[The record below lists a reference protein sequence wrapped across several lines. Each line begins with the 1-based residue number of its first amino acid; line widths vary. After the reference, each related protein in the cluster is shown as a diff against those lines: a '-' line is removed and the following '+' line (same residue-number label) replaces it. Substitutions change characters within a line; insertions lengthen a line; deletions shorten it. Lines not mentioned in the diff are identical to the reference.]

1 MSGVRLPQVRE
12 TPSARRHVAGADA
25 VEAALDAGLPVRCV
39 VVPDAAGDPRGAAV
53 ASRAD
58 AAGIEVLRVAPRRFA
73 RLRGSRTHASIVA
86 LVGPDPHAELATVMA
101 RGGVV
106 WLIAGALYPG
116 NVGFAIRT
124 AEVSGAD
131 GLYVDNDFDHAARRE
146 AVRASMRAD
155 RFMPIDWAP
164 AQRVIDAARTAGKR
178 VLAVEDVGSAPP
190 WAHDLTGPLLIA
202 VGAEAEGVPAAV
214 LDRCDAVTRL
224 PMAGFV
230 QSYNLQA
237 AVAALAMERFRQLD
251 AEPGGDT
258 SHREAR
264 A

>member
-1 MSGVRLPQVRE
+1 VPQLRE
-12 TPSARRHVAGADA
+12 TPSARTHVAGADA

-39 VVPDAAGDPRGAAV
+39 VVPEAGDDPRGAAL
-53 ASRAD
+53 ASRAG

-73 RLRGSRTHASIVA
+73 RMRGSRAAATVLA
-86 LVGPDPHAELATVMA
+86 LVGPDPRADLATVMA

-106 WLIAGALYPG
+106 WLLAGPVYPG

-131 GLYVDNDFDHAARRE
+131 GVYVDNHFDHAARRE

-155 RFMPIDWAP
+155 RFMPIGWEP
-164 AQRVIDAARTAGKR
+164 AQRVIDAARAAGKR

-190 WAHDLTGPLLIA
+190 WAFDLTGPLLLL
-202 VGAEAEGVPAAV
+202 VGAEAEGIPADV

-237 AVAALAMERFRQLD
+237 AVAALAMERFRQQGARRAAL
-251 AEPGGDT
+251 
-258 SHREAR
+258 REER

>member
-1 MSGVRLPQVRE
+1 VTLPQVRE
-12 TPSARRHVAGADA
+12 TPSARRRVAGADA
-25 VEAALDAGLPVRCV
+25 VEAAIDAGEPVRCV
-39 VVPDAAGDPRGAAV
+39 VLPEATDDLRSAEVV
-53 ASRAD
+53 SRAG

-73 RLRGSRTHASIVA
+73 RMRGSGTRAGILAV
-86 LVGPDPHAELATVMA
+86 VGPDPHADLATVMA

-106 WLIAGALYPG
+106 WLLAGPVYPG

-155 RFMPIDWAP
+155 RFMPIGWAP
-164 AQRVIDAARTAGKR
+164 AGRVIDAARQAGKR
-178 VLAVEDVGSAPP
+178 VLGVEDVGSAPP
-190 WAHDLTGPLLIA
+190 WAHDLTGPLLVV
-202 VGAEAEGVPAAV
+202 VGAEAEGIPAAV
-214 LDRCDAVTRL
+214 LGRCDAVTRL

-237 AVAALAMERFRQLD
+237 AVAALAMERFRQL
-251 AEPGGDT
+251 
-258 SHREAR
+258 EAR
-264 A
+264 RASDAGASVREGRA

>member
-1 MSGVRLPQVRE
+1 VTLPQVRE
-12 TPSARRHVAGADA
+12 TPSARTHVAGADA

-39 VVPDAAGDPRGAAV
+39 VVPEADGDPRSAAL

-58 AAGIEVLRVAPRRFA
+58 RAGIEVVRVAPRRFA
-73 RLRGSRTHASIVA
+73 RLRGSRVQASVLA
-86 LVGPDPHAELATVMA
+86 LVGPDPHADLATVMA
-101 RGGVV
+101 RGGAV
-106 WLIAGALYPG
+106 WLLAGPQYPG

-155 RFMPIDWAP
+155 RFMPIGWAP
-164 AQRVIDAARTAGKR
+164 AQRVLEAARAAGKR
-178 VLAVEDVGSAPP
+178 VVAVEDVGSAPP
-190 WAHDLTGPLLIA
+190 WAHDLTGPLLLV
-202 VGAEAEGVPAAV
+202 VGAEADGVPADL

-237 AVAALAMERFRQLD
+237 AVAALAMERFRQLE
-251 AEPGGDT
+251 AGRGGGT
-258 SHREAR
+258 PVPEGR